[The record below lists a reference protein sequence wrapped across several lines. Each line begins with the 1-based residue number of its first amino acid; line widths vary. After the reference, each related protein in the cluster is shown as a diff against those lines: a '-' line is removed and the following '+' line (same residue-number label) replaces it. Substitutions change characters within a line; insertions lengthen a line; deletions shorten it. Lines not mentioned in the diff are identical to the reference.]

1 MVLPYS
7 FSSLYNLYN
16 LPAKWLKA
24 NGWWQRMVLQVT
36 DWGLSHF
43 TDQWVMVSLIWF
55 LHHTTEWITQVALTE
70 KQTQQHSCFRGS
82 HKGSCFVFVILWQAA
97 CVEVG
102 MACWAEAIKAYSHAC
117 SFQEFQEN
125 ESCSW
130 FLLAWWNRASWEA
143 VSAQRA
149 AFLGR
154 DRRRK
159 MVLQTIRLCN
169 EFIFLR
175 GREVVSVV
183 SSRDIDY
190 ALCSQSACGTPAEG
204 LRGWSQPVSGL
215 GGEKSSDEVVSIQL
229 YKCLSSYS
237 YFCVE
242 LDSGADGWQE
252 GTGSRR
258 RSCKKQSGFSVNP
271 TKEGGRIFGQ
281 AVVVW
286 ELVPGTLQQT
296 LG

>member
-1 MVLPYS
+1 MADDKGWCCRWLTGV
-7 FSSLYNLYN
+7 SLASLIS
-16 LPAKWLKA
+16 
-24 NGWWQRMVLQVT
+24 GWWCHWFDFSITPLSGSPKWPWQKNKHNSILVSVAVIKAPVLC
-36 DWGLSHF
+36 L
-43 TDQWVMVSLIWF
+43 
-55 LHHTTEWITQVALTE
+55 
-70 KQTQQHSCFRGS
+70 C
-82 HKGSCFVFVILWQAA
+82 LWQAA

-125 ESCSW
+125 ESRSW

-154 DRRRK
+154 ERRRK

-190 ALCSQSACGTPAEG
+190 ALCSQSACGTPAEA

-237 YFCVE
+237 CFCVD

-286 ELVPGTLQQT
+286 EPVPGTLQQT